1 MLEENNMRRNKL
13 ITLGLLLVSSIAIT
27 APLLTSC
34 STTIEE
40 TVVPPVVDEYKDCMF
55 KGLNGKIYS
64 FHKVYD
70 SELSANNE
78 PQLRFKFK
86 EPMPNG
92 GIVTYYKVVDVSK
105 ETYNYYNNV
114 WKCNDLH

>member
-1 MLEENNMRRNKL
+1 MRRNK
-13 ITLGLLLVSSIAIT
+13 TLLLGILLTSSLAIT
-27 APLLTSC
+27 MPLITSC
-34 STTIEE
+34 STTLEE
-40 TVVPPVVDEYKDCMF
+40 TVVPPVVDEYKDCMC

-70 SELSANNE
+70 SKLGANNE
-78 PQLRFKFK
+78 PQLRFEIK
-86 EPMPNG
+86 EPMPDG
-92 GIVTYYKVVDVSK
+92 SIVYYYEVVDVSK

>member
-1 MLEENNMRRNKL
+1 MRRNKL

-27 APLLTSC
+27 MPLITSC
-34 STTIEE
+34 STTLEE

-70 SELSANNE
+70 AKLGANNE
-78 PQLRFKFK
+78 PQLRFEIKK
-86 EPMPNG
+86 PMPDG
-92 GIVTYYKVVDVSK
+92 GIVYYYEVVDVSK

>member
-1 MLEENNMRRNKL
+1 MNKIQKISLVGTL
-13 ITLGLLLVSSIAIT
+13 IAGT
-27 APLLTSC
+27 ALCVALPLASC

-64 FHKVYD
+64 FHKVFD
-70 SELSANNE
+70 SDLGANKE
-78 PQLRFKFK
+78 PQLRFKIK
-86 EPMPNG
+86 TPMDNG
-92 GIVTYYKVVDVSK
+92 GILITYKVVVVSK

>member
-1 MLEENNMRRNKL
+1 MKKDNIKKISLLGTL
-13 ITLGLLLVSSIAIT
+13 IAGT
-27 APLLTSC
+27 ALCVALPLASC

-64 FHKVYD
+64 FHKVFD
-70 SELSANNE
+70 SDLGANKE
-78 PQLRFKFK
+78 PQLRFKIK
-86 EPMPNG
+86 TPMDNG
-92 GIVTYYKVVDVSK
+92 GILITYKVVVVSK

>member
-1 MLEENNMRRNKL
+1 MNKIQKKSLVGTL
-13 ITLGLLLVSSIAIT
+13 IAGT
-27 APLLTSC
+27 AVCVALPLASC

-64 FHKVYD
+64 FHKV
-70 SELSANNE
+70 SQSILGANNE
-78 PQLRFKFK
+78 PQLRFAIKK
-86 EPMPNG
+86 PWPDG
-92 GIVTYYKVVDVSK
+92 SIVTYYEDVDVSK

>member
-1 MLEENNMRRNKL
+1 MKEREKMKRNKL

-64 FHKVYD
+64 FHKVFD
-70 SELSANNE
+70 SDLGANKE
-78 PQLRFKFK
+78 PQLRFKIK
-86 EPMPNG
+86 TPMDNG
-92 GIVTYYKVVDVSK
+92 GILITYKVVVVSK